1 MKVYFGTSP
10 RTKEKYPE
18 VIEIYGL
25 ISKLG
30 YKQTSDWVKTV
41 KADEFYKS
49 TVKQMNDHH
58 KKMIR
63 SIKAADV
70 CVFEVS
76 SHSLSVGYLVN
87 FALES
92 GKTVVV
98 MSQSQESL
106 ILFKTIKS
114 DKLITVVYTK
124 SDLKDKL
131 EKALMEAAS
140 NSDVRFNFF
149 VSPKILAYLDWIAKK
164 RKIPRSVFLR
174 GLIEKQMKKDKEF
187 RG

>member
-18 VIEIYGL
+18 VEDIYGL

-30 YKQTSDWVKTV
+30 YKQTSDWVKVV
-41 KADEFYKS
+41 KAEDFYQS
-49 TVKQMNDHH
+49 SVKEMDDHH
-58 KKMIR
+58 KRMTR
-63 SIKAADV
+63 AIKAADI

-87 FALES
+87 FALEL

-98 MSQSQESL
+98 LSQSQEPL

-114 DKLITVVYTK
+114 DKLITVVYSKTN
-124 SDLKDKL
+124 LKDRL
-131 EKALMEAAS
+131 EKALSEAS
-140 NSDVRFNFF
+140 GCSDVRFNFF
-149 VSPKILAYLDWIAKK
+149 VNAKILAYLDWVAKTK
-164 RKIPRSVFLR
+164 KVPRSVFLR
-174 GLIEKQMKKDKEF
+174 GLIEKQMRKDKEF